1 VLAYIAR
8 RLVVMV
14 PVLLLVVTLVFFAFQ
29 IIPGDPARMFVGP
42 DASQEAVEAVRR
54 ELGLDQP
61 ILVQYAT
68 YMRRLVTGDLGR
80 SIALRKPVIEE
91 LARTFPATFRLA
103 LVSIAVSTV
112 VGIGLGLVAAVSRG
126 GLWDQVTSV
135 IAVLGLSIPVF
146 WLGLLLIYFLSVELR
161 WLPST
166 GETGWENYVMP
177 TICLSTFSIAFIAR
191 MTRSSM
197 LEVIPQDYVRTA
209 RAKGVRE
216 WGVIVRH
223 GLRNALL
230 PIVTVVGLR
239 FGYML
244 GGAVVTE
251 EIFAWPGMGRLLIV
265 AVAQRD
271 IPVVQ
276 GLLLTFAAAFVL
288 VNLLVDVSYA
298 FLDPRIRYR

>member
-1 VLAYIAR
+1 MLAYIAR
-8 RLVVMV
+8 RLVVAI

-42 DASQEAVEAVRR
+42 DASQEAVEATRR

-61 ILVQYAT
+61 IMLQYLT
-68 YMRRLVTGDLGR
+68 YMRRLLTGDLGR
-80 SIALRKPVIEE
+80 SIAVRKPVIEE
-91 LARTFPATFRLA
+91 LVRTFPATFRLA
-103 LVSIAVSTV
+103 TVSILVSTL
-112 VGIGLGLVAAVSRG
+112 IGVTLGLLAAVNRG
-126 GLWDQVTSV
+126 GLMDQVTSFL
-135 IAVLGLSIPVF
+135 AVLGLSMPVF
-146 WLGLLLIYFLSVELR
+146 WLGLLLIYLFSVELR

-166 GETGWENYVMP
+166 GESGWANYIMP

-191 MTRSSM
+191 MTRSAM
-197 LEVIPQDYVRTA
+197 LEVIRLDFIRTA
-209 RAKGVRE
+209 RAKGVPE
-216 WGVIVRH
+216 WGIVVRH

-251 EIFAWPGMGRLLIV
+251 EIFAWPGMGRLLVV

-276 GLLLTFAAAFVL
+276 GLLLMFAAAFVL
-288 VNLLVDVSYA
+288 VNLLVDISYA

>member
-1 VLAYIAR
+1 VLVYITR

-29 IIPGDPARMFVGP
+29 VIPGDPARLFVGP
-42 DASQEAVEAVRR
+42 DASQDAVEAVRR

-61 ILVQYAT
+61 MLVQYAT

-80 SIALRKPVIEE
+80 SIAMRRPVVDE
-91 LARTFPATFRLA
+91 LVRTFPATFRLA
-103 LVSIAVSTV
+103 LVSILVSTM
-112 VGIGLGLVAAVSRG
+112 VGVPLGMIAAVNRG
-126 GLWDQVTSV
+126 GVWDQLTSLV
-135 IAVLGLSIPVF
+135 AVLGLSMPVF
-146 WLGLLLIYFLSVELR
+146 WLGLLLIYWLSVELR

-166 GETGWENYVMP
+166 GDAGWENYIMP

-197 LEVIPQDYVRTA
+197 LEVIRHDYVRTA
-209 RAKGVRE
+209 RAKGVPE
-216 WGVIVRH
+216 WGVIVHH

-239 FGYML
+239 FGYLL

-276 GLLLTFAAAFVL
+276 GLLLMFAAAFVL